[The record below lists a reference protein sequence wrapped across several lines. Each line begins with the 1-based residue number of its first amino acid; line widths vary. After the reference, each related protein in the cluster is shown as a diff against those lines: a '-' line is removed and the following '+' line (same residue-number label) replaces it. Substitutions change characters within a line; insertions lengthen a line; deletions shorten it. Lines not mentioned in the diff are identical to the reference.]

1 MKTLR
6 VIGSILLGLA
16 MVASVL
22 APAEVQAVVPVS
34 AHDFLFGDGGAT
46 LGMAT
51 VSLASLSRLERQKSN
66 LGGFAKLYLYGA
78 SDFTED
84 WPKEADAKTG
94 TLATPLPLKVGVTA
108 AVLTI
113 DIGSGRGKY
122 SMKGKLGY
130 QNVDHEIEAKFAG
143 YEETQLAMLQNIIN
157 EGGVAIGVLKN
168 GKRVVYGSS
177 YTPLEFEDM
186 GDTGAK
192 ADDQLS
198 ISLKGKGTDGYAFRP
213 PVLATAV
220 VLALPVVV

>member
-6 VIGSILLGLA
+6 VISSLLMGLLLL
-16 MVASVL
+16 ASVV
-22 APAEVQAVVPVS
+22 APAEVQAMVPPSV
-34 AHDFLFGDGGAT
+34 HDFMFGPDGVT

-51 VSLASLSRLERQKSN
+51 VSLASLSRLERQKVN
-66 LGGFAKLYLYGA
+66 LGGIAKLYLFGA

-84 WPKEADAKTG
+84 WPKAADAKSG
-94 TLATPLPLKVGVTA
+94 TLATALPLKAGVTA
-108 AVLTI
+108 AVLTC
-113 DIGSGRGKY
+113 DISSARGKY
-122 SMKGKLGY
+122 TMKGKLGY
-130 QNVDHEIEAKFAG
+130 QNVDHEVEAKFAG

-157 EGGVAIGVLKN
+157 EGGVVIGVLKN

-192 ADDQLS
+192 ADDQLM

-213 PVLATAV
+213 PILADTV
-220 VLALPVVV
+220 ILALPVVV